1 MTDKMSYQAGEAK
14 GQTQEKAS
22 TLMDKAGNA
31 AQSAKETVQAKTE
44 TSKMPG
50 NTQKTNFQAGEAKG
64 QTQEK
69 ASTLMD
75 KAGNAAQSAKET
87 VTAAGQQVM
96 ATAQGAVEGVK
107 NATGMNK

>member
-1 MTDKMSYQAGEAK
+1 MTDKMSYQAGQAK

-31 AQSAKETVQAKTE
+31 AQSAKETVTAKTE

-50 NTQKTNFQAGEAKG
+50 NTQKTSFQAGEAKG

>member
-1 MTDKMSYQAGEAK
+1 MTDKMSYQAG
-14 GQTQEKAS
+14 Q
-22 TLMDKAGNA
+22 
-31 AQSAKETVQAKTE
+31 
-44 TSKMPG
+44 
-50 NTQKTNFQAGEAKG
+50 AKG

-87 VTAAGQQVM
+87 VTAEKASTLMDKAGVAAQSATQTVQAAGQQAM

-107 NATGMNK
+107 KATGMNK